1 MAKNNKR
8 MEQKHWSTRIILL
21 TIVAHYMPP
30 TNYCLLTA
38 QQKPYKKSQLSLDEK
53 CENCVGGGKKG
64 CVCVGGGGGGDEL
77 FVEKWQNGKSQGQG
91 RKTREQNQWKGESKD
106 SPQISRH
113 KKNTG
118 HPQPPFRVVKVK
130 PSRHCD
136 SSSTG
141 SGGSLVRRQWCGEKN
156 VDILWRLPTAW

>member
-8 MEQKHWSTRIILL
+8 MEQKHWSTCLVLL
-21 TIVAHYMPP
+21 TSNTNVVWMLVAHYMPP

-53 CENCVGGGKKG
+53 CENCVGEKKKKSW
-64 CVCVGGGGGGDEL
+64 GGGGGGGMNC
-77 FVEKWQNGKSQGQG
+77 VEKWQNGKRQGQG

-118 HPQPPFRVVKVK
+118 HPQPPFRVVRVK
-130 PSRHCD
+130 PS
-136 SSSTG
+136 T
-141 SGGSLVRRQWCGEKN
+141 
-156 VDILWRLPTAW
+156 LWQQLHREWGFLG